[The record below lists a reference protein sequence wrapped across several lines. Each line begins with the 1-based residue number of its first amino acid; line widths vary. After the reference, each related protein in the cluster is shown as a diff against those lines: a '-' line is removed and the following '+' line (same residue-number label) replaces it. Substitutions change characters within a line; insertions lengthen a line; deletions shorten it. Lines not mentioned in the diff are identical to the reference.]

1 MRLQRAAHSILDGTF
16 WIGVPEGARRS
27 LGPAKGEKMLM
38 AFVLYGVMT
47 TIEMAGAVGD
57 HLAARWSALSN
68 TFHWLGAF
76 DMRLIGCPTVI
87 V

>member
-1 MRLQRAAHSILDGTF
+1 
-16 WIGVPEGARRS
+16 
-27 LGPAKGEKMLM
+27 MLM